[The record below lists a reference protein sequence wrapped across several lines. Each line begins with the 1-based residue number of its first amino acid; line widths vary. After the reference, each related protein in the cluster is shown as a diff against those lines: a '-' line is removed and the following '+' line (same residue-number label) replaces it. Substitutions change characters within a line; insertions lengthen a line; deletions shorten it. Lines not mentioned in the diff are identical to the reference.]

1 MARGNVEVKKVDTVF
16 DELDR
21 LNQAI
26 RARAYELFRNGGTLL
41 GDTLRDWLAAERE
54 LVSNPPIEL
63 RQSENQFELLAALPG
78 IEPHHLDVQITP
90 EDVLIKADTP
100 HEHVP
105 QGSVLVCEFGSGKI
119 FRSVHFP
126 EKIDPQS
133 VKAEYKNGLLRV
145 TAAIAKAAA
154 AKKVDIKAA

>member
-54 LVSNPPIEL
+54 LVSKPPIEL
-63 RQSENQFELLAALPG
+63 RQSENQFEGLAALPG
-78 IEPHHLDVQITP
+78 IEPQHLDVQITP
-90 EDVLIKADTP
+90 EDVLIKADNP
-100 HEHVP
+100 HEHGPEGTVQCANSAP
-105 QGSVLVCEFGSGKI
+105 AKSFDPFTSRR
-119 FRSVHFP
+119 RSTP
-126 EKIDPQS
+126 R
-133 VKAEYKNGLLRV
+133 A
-145 TAAIAKAAA
+145 
-154 AKKVDIKAA
+154 